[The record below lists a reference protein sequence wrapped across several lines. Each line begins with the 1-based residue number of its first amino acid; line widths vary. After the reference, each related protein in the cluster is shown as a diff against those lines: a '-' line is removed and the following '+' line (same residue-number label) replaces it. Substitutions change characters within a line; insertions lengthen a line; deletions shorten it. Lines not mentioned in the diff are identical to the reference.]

1 MAWAT
6 WVGLEVLVVSVVLS
20 LAGLLC
26 AVLKLSVTELAAVE
40 DSRFTTIGVVS
51 AAAGLFCGEKWEN
64 KVGEGKIGSW
74 HRGGSRGQKSEGIK
88 DNKENKRGKRRVH
101 VGG

>member
-51 AAAGLFCGEKWEN
+51 AAAGLFCEEKWE
-64 KVGEGKIGSW
+64 KQG
-74 HRGGSRGQKSEGIK
+74 R
-88 DNKENKRGKRRVH
+88 RGKDRELAQGRKQRAEK
-101 VGG
+101 

>member
-51 AAAGLFCGEKWEN
+51 AAAGLFCEEKRE
-64 KVGEGKIGSW
+64 KQG
-74 HRGGSRGQKSEGIK
+74 R
-88 DNKENKRGKRRVH
+88 RGKDRELAQGRKQRAEK
-101 VGG
+101 